1 MKKFLLL
8 TSLVVLGVSI
18 ELIFESSEGRADRGP
33 LSQRPQR
40 WEEAIEA
47 QIPENPE
54 LVNRGKEIYENV
66 CFLCHGE
73 KGGGDGKVAQFMV
86 TKPRAFT
93 SGVFK
98 VRTTPSGSLP
108 TDADLFRTI
117 TFGFPEYGMPSFY
130 FLTAEERWGLV
141 YYIKRLFPG
150 FEEEVAEEAMTVE
163 KGPLKTPELI
173 ARGKN
178 IFVTFGCIDCHGE
191 EGRGDGPSAPTLT
204 DDWGNR
210 IYALD
215 FTQGEKMFKGGA
227 NGRDIVRTL
236 LTGMNG
242 TPMPSYMDAFEGMRD
257 SLWGLAYFIEDLAER
272 GEAERRAEWEA
283 FYRLQK
289 SSFSLESAHVAP
301 SEENWDDEISAKFQ
315 KARSE
320 VVAEKACLA
329 CHEGI
334 EDINPKMEDYLFA
347 IGAGHK
353 GRLCVVC
360 HEGNPDATTKK
371 EAHEGMF
378 PNPGSMWVVSV
389 GKGCGK
395 CHSDRNALI
404 SVQTLPLPHPVGG
417 SLLEVEST
425 STDTSGAT
433 GRNHVYRMQRALMGL
448 EFGKA
453 SHTLMSNGVVPKGDY
468 VYSDFD
474 MDDPDG
480 PVPTV
485 GTETYKKW
493 ISKALEAGAIKRVV
507 RSKQIP
513 NFARG
518 DSLWN
523 DPEKAAI
530 SDMYRKQCARCHVW
544 EEGRRKRGDLRAGGC
559 AACHVIYT
567 NDGVYEGND
576 PTIPKDKGIHPI
588 KHEITIKIPATQCT
602 HCHTRGKRIG
612 TTFVGM
618 FEYDYKPDGF
628 APPVNEKGEPQDLLY
643 TKDYLNV
650 RKDIHFERGLEC
662 VDCHTSIDV
671 HGDGN
676 IYPTTLYQVEIQC
689 ADCHGTPDKYPWEL
703 PVGWGTRV
711 TFEGERGTL
720 EKDGKEYLLTSR
732 GNSRVNLER
741 RGDSVILTSFFSE
754 KEHEVPLLKEK
765 NLNDDWKTEQGKVA
779 MATVSQHL
787 NKLECYACHSTWA
800 PQCFGCHIVYDKRKQ
815 GTDWVTTALNYNQ
828 KTGKQQITK
837 TAGDIKENRGY
848 LRWEEPILGVNLK
861 GKVTPVIPGCQVIF
875 SYIDENGNVVSV
887 NKVNKT
893 SDGLNAPTLAPVQ
906 PHANTMPAR
915 TCESCHTR
923 PKTIGYG
930 TMNSRSAA
938 ELLGDEPLFGN
949 NAEGVYGDIP
959 NAETGKWQMPKIP
972 DFPYAWDQLVTR
984 SGQQVQNM
992 PHVEDRPLSAEE
1004 RDKVER
1010 EGLCVACHKHYNT
1023 PTWENI
1029 RNTLKK
1035 KLGLK
1040 DGMALTPQQHD
1051 QAVEEALKA
1060 LAK

>member
-1 MKKFLLL
+1 MKKFFLL
-8 TSLVVLGVSI
+8 TSVFVLGVSV
-18 ELIFESSEGRADRGP
+18 ELIFENSEGGPERAR
-33 LSQRPQR
+33 LFQRPQR
-40 WEEAIEA
+40 WEQAVEA
-47 QIPENPE
+47 QIPESPE
-54 LVNRGKEIYENV
+54 LVNRGKEIYERV
-66 CFLCHGE
+66 CYLCHGTE
-73 KGGGDGKVAQFMV
+73 GKADGKVAKFMV
-86 TKPRAFT
+86 TKPRDLT

-108 TDADLFRTI
+108 TDGDLFRTI
-117 TFGFPEYGMPSFY
+117 TAGFAEYGMPSFY

-141 YYIKRLFPG
+141 YYVKKFYSG
-150 FEEEVAEEAMTVE
+150 FEEKVEESITVE
-163 KGPLKTPELI
+163 KGPGKTSELV

-178 IFVTFGCIDCHGE
+178 LFVMFGCVDCHGE
-191 EGRGDGPSAPTLT
+191 EGRGDGPSAPTLV
-204 DDWGNR
+204 DDSGNPTF
-210 IYALD
+210 ALD
-215 FTQGEKMFKGGA
+215 FTQDRRMFKGGA
-227 NGRDIVRTL
+227 TGRDVVRTL

-242 TPMPSYMDAFEGMRD
+242 TPMPSYEAAFEGMRD
-257 SLWGLAYFIEDLAER
+257 SIWALAYFIEDLAEK
-272 GEAERRAEWEA
+272 GEAERRAQWES
-283 FYRLQK
+283 FYRLQRTT
-289 SSFSLESAHVAP
+289 FSLESAHVAP
-301 SEENWDDEISAKFQ
+301 REENWDDEISAKFD
-315 KARSE
+315 KAPPE

-329 CHEGI
+329 CHDGI
-334 EDINPKMEDYLFA
+334 EDINPKMHDYLFA

-360 HEGNPDATTKK
+360 HEGNPDAITKK
-371 EAHEGMF
+371 EAHEGLF

-395 CHSDRNALI
+395 CHSDRNALV
-404 SVQTLPLPHPVGG
+404 SVQTIPLPHAVGG
-417 SLLEVEST
+417 SLLEVVST
-425 STDTSGAT
+425 SSDTSGAT

-453 SHTLMSNGVVPKGDY
+453 SHTLMSNGVVAKGDY

-485 GTETYKKW
+485 GTETYKRW
-493 ISKALEAGAIKRVV
+493 IAEALETGAIKRVV

-513 NFARG
+513 DFAVG
-518 DSLWN
+518 DTLWN
-523 DPEKAAI
+523 DPKKAAI

-544 EEGRRKRGDLRAGGC
+544 EEGRRERGDLRAGGC

-576 PTIPKDKGIHPI
+576 PTIPEDKGIHPM
-588 KHEITIKIPATQCT
+588 KHEITIKIPATQCN

-628 APPVNEKGEPQDLLY
+628 APPVNEKGEPQKLLY

-650 RKDIHFERGLEC
+650 RKDVHFERGLEC
-662 VDCHTSIDV
+662 MDCHTSIDV

-689 ADCHGTPDKYPWEL
+689 ADCHGTPDMYPWEL

-711 TFEGERGTL
+711 TFEGQRGTL

-741 RGDSVILTSFFSE
+741 RGNSVILKSFFTE

-765 NLNDDWKTEQGKVA
+765 KLNDKWKTEQGKVA
-779 MATVSQHL
+779 MSVVSQHL
-787 NKLECYACHSTWA
+787 DKLECYACHSTWA
-800 PQCFGCHIVYDKRKQ
+800 PQCYGCHIVYDKRKQ
-815 GTDWVTTALNYNQ
+815 GTDWVTTALNYDQ
-828 KTGKQQITK
+828 TTRKQQITK
-837 TAGDIKENRGY
+837 TAGDINENRGY
-848 LRWEEPILGVNLK
+848 MRWEEPILGINLK

-875 SYIDENGNVVSV
+875 SYIDEDGNVVSV
-887 NKVNKT
+887 NKVDKT
-893 SDGLNAPTLAPVQ
+893 SDGLNTPTLAPVQ

-915 TCESCHTR
+915 TCESCHTQ
-923 PKTIGYG
+923 PKTLGYG
-930 TMNSRSAA
+930 TMNSRSAG

-959 NAETGKWQMPKIP
+959 NAKTGKWQVPKLEE
-972 DFPYAWDQLVTR
+972 FPYAWDQLVTR
-984 SGQQVQNM
+984 SGKQVQNM
-992 PHVEDRPLSAEE
+992 PHVEDRPLNAEE

-1023 PTWENI
+1023 PTWDNI
-1029 RNTLKK
+1029 RKTLKR